1 MPPLAIKQ
9 YGASKQEDIKTIPG
23 MAVLSFYFET
33 QVITMTTEE
42 DITDY
47 FGEPI
52 YTCTLDNA
60 VEDGFFVDLRAINP
74 NYAKGMFSH
83 ATRSLMDKGYID
95 LESNQANRS
104 NIADLLVQAVHIV
117 RKRSHNFTKPDN
129 HYAGTIELPSGDE
142 HMIFIERNET
152 GKYTLML
159 PTDY

>member
-1 MPPLAIKQ
+1 
-9 YGASKQEDIKTIPG
+9 
-23 MAVLSFYFET
+23 
-33 QVITMTTEE
+33 MTTGE

-52 YTCTLDNA
+52 YTYTLDNA

-83 ATRSLMDKGYID
+83 ATTTLMSKGYID
-95 LESNQANRS
+95 LENSQINEPNLR
-104 NIADLLVQAVHIV
+104 DLIIQAVHIV
-117 RKRSHNFTKPDN
+117 RKKSHNFTKPDS
-129 HYAGTIELPSGDE
+129 HYAGMIELPSGKE
-142 HMIFIERNET
+142 HMIFIEQNET